1 MLSQED
7 RDKREATRKAIIAR
21 AVNAAERVILG
32 ETDGSNETLMWLTLQ
47 MATVYQ
53 DKAMMMVNSVLQAK
67 ELRDER
73 SQEG

>member
-7 RDKREATRKAIIAR
+7 RDRREAKRKAIIAR

-53 DKAMMMVNSVLQAK
+53 DKAMLMIKLAAAG
-67 ELRDER
+67 
-73 SQEG
+73 EGAAR